1 MIVSKCLVND
11 HGRRGCKWEVQIY
24 SDYKKE
30 AEITT
35 ISSIFFVWDISEARN
50 SKQKLLRVRN

>member
-35 ISSIFFVWDISEARN
+35 ISSIFFVSEARN